1 MNALQEKLFLE
12 LRQIKSEIEYSLKN
26 KENEDW
32 LENILNDELKDV
44 DAALAKIQTGSYG
57 HCEISGELI
66 PHDLLE
72 LIPTVKTLNDIKKLE
87 TYRKK
92 TIGLCI

>member
-12 LRQIKSEIEYSLKN
+12 LRQTKLEIENAITK
-26 KENEDW
+26 KENKDW
-32 LENILNDELKDV
+32 LKDILQEELKDV
-44 DAALAKIQTGSYG
+44 DDALAKMENGCYG
-57 HCEISGELI
+57 LCEISGELI

-72 LIPTVKTLNDIKKLE
+72 LIPTVKTKNDLNMLE
-87 TYRKK
+87 SYRKK

>member
-12 LRQIKSEIEYSLKN
+12 LRQTKSEIEN
-26 KENEDW
+26 AINRKENANW
-32 LENILNDELKDV
+32 LKEILQQELKDV
-44 DAALAKIQTGSYG
+44 DDALAKMENGCYG
-57 HCEISGELI
+57 LCEISGEFI
-66 PHDLLE
+66 PPGLLE
-72 LIPTVKTLNDIKKLE
+72 LIPTVKSMNDLNELG